1 MATKREKATILSDED
16 LLDKCREIIRA
27 YPEGSKQA
35 EQIRIQIQE
44 LEERIRRE
52 KENRK

>member
-1 MATKREKATILSDED
+1 MAIRREKATILSNED

-35 EQIRIQIQE
+35 EAIRVQIQE